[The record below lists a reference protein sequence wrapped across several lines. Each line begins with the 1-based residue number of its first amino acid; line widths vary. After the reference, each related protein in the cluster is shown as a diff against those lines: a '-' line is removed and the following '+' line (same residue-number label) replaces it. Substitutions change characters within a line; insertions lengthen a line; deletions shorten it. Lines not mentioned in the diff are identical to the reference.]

1 VPHNPLGVVILN
13 TDDMTRDLE
22 RLKRLRPH
30 AVTFTQ
36 QAFGMIKPALDAVPE
51 LKVATVRTIRDDEKT
66 LHEGGDPLK
75 EKLLDDFENLLRYEN
90 LDRERTYL
98 AVWNEPN
105 LTTADAPDKL
115 AWTVDIMR
123 KARARNIHLSVLGIP
138 MATLSRNHWQSGI
151 FDALLREC
159 EDQYHVLRVD
169 EYGGPI
175 LWAGAAGRL
184 PDVYLDPALAQ
195 EENAPSPY
203 DVQEGSRSGDWYI
216 GRLFDIVERCEQL
229 GIRLAR
235 IGVGE
240 CGNDHMGDLEHAKL
254 SDGRV
259 VNIFEWI
266 KTTFGIPWPHWNVRG
281 WNTLR
286 NYWAFMFPGKSA
298 AKMYV
303 AQLSWQLWV
312 YSKAVEYVQVFAS
325 CPGDEKWDKANG
337 FNLSQDQEW
346 WDRASAVGD
355 RYLDETPEPEPE
367 PEPPTEVMPVLPWA
381 LLLMGLIM
389 AIVIVGGLLY
399 AA

>member
-1 VPHNPLGVVILN
+1 
-13 TDDMTRDLE
+13 MTRDLE

-36 QAFGMIKPALDAVPE
+36 HTHGMIKPALDAVPE

-75 EKLLDDFENLLRYEN
+75 EKLLDDFENLLRYED

-98 AVWNEPN
+98 AVWNEPD
-105 LTTADAPDKL
+105 LTTADAPEKL
-115 AWTVDIMR
+115 AWTVELMR
-123 KARARNIHLSVLGIP
+123 KARARHIHLSVLGIP
-138 MATLSRNHWQSGI
+138 MATLNRNHWQGGV
-151 FDALLREC
+151 FDYLLLEC
-159 EDQYHVLRVD
+159 ADQYHVLRVD

-175 LWAGAAGRL
+175 LWAGAAGRT

-195 EENAPSPY
+195 EANAPSPY
-203 DVQEGSRSGDWYI
+203 DVQVGSRAGNWYI

-240 CGNDHMGDLEHAKL
+240 CGCDHMDDLEHAKL
-254 SDGRV
+254 SDEFIV
-259 VNIFEWI
+259 DIFDWI
-266 KTTFGIPWPHWNVRG
+266 KAQFGIPWPHWNVRG

-286 NYWAFMFPGKSA
+286 NYWAAFFKQFDRDMSA
-298 AKMYV
+298 AEVYVKM
-303 AQLSWQLWV
+303 LSWQLWV
-312 YSKAVEYVQVFAS
+312 YGKFVEYIQVFAV
-325 CPGDEKWDKANG
+325 CPGDMQWDRANG
-337 FNLSQDQEW
+337 FDLSQDQEW
-346 WDRASAVGD
+346 WDHASAVGD

-367 PEPPTEVMPVLPWA
+367 PEPPVGATPLLPWV
-381 LLLMGLIM
+381 LLLAGLIVT
-389 AIVIVGGLLY
+389 IVVVGGLLY